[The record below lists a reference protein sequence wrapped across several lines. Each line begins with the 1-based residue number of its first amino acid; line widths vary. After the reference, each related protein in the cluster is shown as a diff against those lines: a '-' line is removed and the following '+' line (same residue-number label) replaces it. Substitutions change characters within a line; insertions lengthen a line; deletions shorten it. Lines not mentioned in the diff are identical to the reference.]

1 VVLDEL
7 SEGSSKYQF
16 ALNGLLLM
24 VIAVRFPAGLI
35 GSARRRRRRLPDT
48 VAPAPAPTTEA
59 VEA

>member
-1 VVLDEL
+1 VLDEL

-35 GSARRRRRRLPDT
+35 GSAQRRRRRP
-48 VAPAPAPTTEA
+48 PADAAQASASRTEV